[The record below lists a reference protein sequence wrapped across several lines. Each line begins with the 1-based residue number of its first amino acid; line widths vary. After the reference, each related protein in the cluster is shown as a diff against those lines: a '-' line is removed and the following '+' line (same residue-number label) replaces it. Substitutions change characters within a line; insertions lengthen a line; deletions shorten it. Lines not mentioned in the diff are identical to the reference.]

1 MDTARQFL
9 LSLLLVCCCLAAQ
22 GGVLYV
28 DVNGTHPVPPFGSW
42 AAAATNIQH
51 AVNAAVPGDTVLVAD
66 GTYATGS
73 ATNAS
78 GAARLL
84 VTNAITVRSANG
96 RQSAILDA
104 AGTAVGVYLA
114 DGAQLT
120 GFTVTHSYGGVQCQS
135 TNALVSDC
143 LIVSNSWGAN
153 GGTLTN
159 CVLNG
164 NGGNRIFG
172 AGAAY
177 CVLNHCAL
185 SNNATYGTCGGAYQC
200 TLNDCVLSANRSYRA
215 PRFPFAG
222 HGGGAYGSTLNNCL
236 ITENYADDYG
246 GGVRSCILS
255 NCVLI
260 GNSSLYGGGATF
272 GALTNCIVTGNLALS
287 TDPNYA
293 AGGGA
298 YYTTLANC
306 IVSSNSAPDGGVSGS
321 YLFNCTVVGNTN
333 GGASSSY
340 VNNCIVYYNSIRNIS
355 ASTNPAL
362 TINYCCTDLLPTNG
376 IGNITNA
383 PLFVDLAGGNL
394 RLQADS
400 PCINAGNNA
409 NAPAATDLDG
419 QPRIAG
425 GTVDIGAYEFQ
436 TPASRL
442 SYAWLQGFSLPTDG
456 SVDFTDPDGDGRN
469 NWQEWR
475 CGTDPTNAASV
486 LALQAPSNTV
496 SGIVVPWQSVRGIT
510 YSLER
515 STNLPTFLTVA
526 TNILGQAGTTTYTD
540 TGATGP
546 GPFFYRVGVQ

>member
-1 MDTARQFL
+1 MPPEFMDASRRFL
-9 LSLLLVCCCLAAQ
+9 LSLLLVCCCLTAQ

-28 DVNGTHPVPPFGSW
+28 DLNGTHPVPPFGSW
-42 AAAATNIQH
+42 ATAATNIQH
-51 AVNAAVPGDTVLVAD
+51 AVDAAVQGDTVLVAD
-66 GTYATGS
+66 GTYATGL

-96 RQSAILDA
+96 RQSAIIDA
-104 AGTAVGVYLA
+104 IGTTVGAYLA
-114 DGAQLT
+114 DGAELT
-120 GFTVTHSYGGVQCQS
+120 GFTITHGGRGVGCQS

-143 LIVSNSWGAN
+143 LIVSNGQGAY
-153 GGTLTN
+153 GGTLSN

-164 NGGNRIFG
+164 NTVIRGG
-172 AGAAY
+172 AGAME
-177 CVLNHCAL
+177 CVLIHCAL
-185 SNNATYGTCGGAYQC
+185 SNNVTYGPGGGANNCVLKDCILAANHAYSNYRTIGFGGGASFS
-200 TLNDCVLSANRSYRA
+200 TLNDC
-215 PRFPFAG
+215 
-222 HGGGAYGSTLNNCL
+222 L
-236 ITENYADDYG
+236 ITDNYADDHG

-255 NCVLI
+255 NCVLN
-260 GNSSLYGGGATF
+260 GNSSLYGGGAAF
-272 GALTNCIVTGNLALS
+272 GALTNCVVTGNQALS
-287 TDPNYA
+287 TDPRFT
-293 AGGGA
+293 AGGGVWA
-298 YYTTLANC
+298 GATLVNC
-306 IVSSNSAPDGGVSGS
+306 LVSGNSAIDGAVSACT
-321 YLFNCTVVGNTN
+321 LLNCTLVGNTN
-333 GGASSSY
+333 GGASSSSLT
-340 VNNCIVYYNSIRNIS
+340 NCIVYYNSLRNTD
-355 ASTNPAL
+355 AFTTL
-362 TINYCCTDLLPTNG
+362 NYCCTDLLPTNG

-409 NAPAATDLDG
+409 NAPAATDPDG

-436 TPASRL
+436 TPTSRL

-496 SGIVVPWQSVRGIT
+496 SGIVVPWHSVRGIS
-510 YSLER
+510 YNLER
-515 STNLPTFLTVA
+515 STNLSTFSTLA